1 MIIIF
6 DLLLMKRLL
15 LLTVICLYAG
25 MLFAQNNANKLPVD
39 TLTIGVKES
48 PPFLMKTYNKW
59 TGASIELWEKIAEDM
74 NIHYV
79 YKEYTLDELIHAL
92 GNSNVDLSINPLT
105 VTGSRIEAFDFTQP
119 FYISNLTV
127 AAKKGD
133 TGFIIAFLRNFFSTD
148 FFTAL
153 LGLLVLIFIFGF
165 IIWLIEKRKNPEMF
179 ASGWKGLADGFWW
192 SAVTMTTVGY
202 GDKAPVT
209 PLGRVFGFIWMFTA
223 IIVIS
228 GFTASIA
235 SSLTV
240 NQLGNNIESMD
251 DLRNVSVATVKGSS
265 TDNFLTENNI
275 DHMTFDKL
283 DDAIN
288 ALHNG
293 QYKALVYDDAIMSY
307 SIHHK
312 NMSESIGIL
321 PLKFNKQYY
330 SFAFPY
336 DNKLRNTINQNL
348 IETIESAY
356 WQGIL
361 SKYNVDNK

>member
-1 MIIIF
+1 
-6 DLLLMKRLL
+6 MKRIL
-15 LLTVICLYAG
+15 LLTLTLFFTS
-25 MLFAQNNANKLPVD
+25 MLFAQDRSNKPVAD

-48 PPFLMKTYNKW
+48 PPFLMKKDNKW
-59 TGASIELWEKIAEDM
+59 TGASVELWEKVAKDM

-79 YKEYTLDELIHAL
+79 YKEYTLDELIDAL
-92 GNSNVDLSINPLT
+92 STSDVDLSINPLT
-105 VTGSRIEAFDFTQP
+105 VTGSRIESFDFTQP

-127 AAKKGD
+127 AARKGD
-133 TGFIIAFLRNFFSTD
+133 TGFIIAFLSNFFSAE

-165 IIWLIEKRKNPEMF
+165 IIWLVEKRKNPEMF

-202 GDKAPVT
+202 GDKAPIT
-209 PLGRVFGFIWMFTA
+209 ALGRVFGFIWMFTA

-275 DHMTFDKL
+275 NHISFETL
-283 DDAIN
+283 EEAID

-293 QYKALVYDDAIMSY
+293 QYKALVYDDAILRY
-307 SIHHK
+307 SIHRK
-312 NMSESIGIL
+312 NMNESIGIL

-336 DNKLRNTINQNL
+336 DNKLRYTINQNL

-356 WQGIL
+356 WQDIL
-361 SKYNVDNK
+361 SKYKVDNK